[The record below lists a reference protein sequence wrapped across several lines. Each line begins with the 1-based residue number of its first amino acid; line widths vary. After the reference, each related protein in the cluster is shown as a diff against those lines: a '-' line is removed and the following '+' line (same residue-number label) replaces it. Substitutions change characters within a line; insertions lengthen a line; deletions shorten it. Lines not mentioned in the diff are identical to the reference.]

1 MNIHP
6 TAIVDV
12 KAELGA
18 DVEIG
23 PYSIIGAQVVIGAR
37 VVIGP
42 HVHITG
48 HTTIGEDC
56 RIHTGAVLGEPPQDR
71 KYANEVSYLRVGC
84 RNIIREFVT
93 LHLAVGADN
102 ATVIGND
109 NMLMAYSHVA
119 HNCRVGNNVYIA
131 NYVGLSGGCQVDD
144 RVLLGG
150 MSGLH
155 QFVHI
160 GRMVMVGG
168 YCKVNHDIPP
178 FVMFDGTPPK
188 LYGLNTVGLR
198 RAGFSAELRDHL
210 KKAYRLVCYTN
221 GDLDEAILQAR
232 QELPQLPEIEE
243 FLAFLERSGRTGRH
257 LDPGFS
263 RCVHTEEG

>member
-6 TAIVDV
+6 TAIIDPG
-12 KAELGA
+12 AELGA
-18 DVEIG
+18 DIVIG
-23 PYSIIGAQVVIGAR
+23 PYSIIGAHATIGDR
-37 VVIGP
+37 VEIGP

-71 KYANEVSYLRVGC
+71 KYAREVSYLRVGR

-93 LHLAVGADN
+93 LHLAVGEGN
-102 ATVIGND
+102 ATTIGDD

-119 HNCRVGNNVYIA
+119 HNCLIGNNVYIA

-144 RVLLGG
+144 RVMLGG

-188 LYGLNTVGLR
+188 LYGLNTIGLR
-198 RAGFSAELRDHL
+198 RAGFPADLRAHL
-210 KKAYRLVCYTN
+210 KRAYRLLCLTDCN
-221 GDLDEAILQAR
+221 LNEAILQAR
-232 QELPQLPEIEE
+232 RELPPTPEIEE

-263 RCVHTEEG
+263 RCEQEE